1 MYKVKFHQLVW
12 EEDFKY
18 LDPPVKV
25 RTLKECKE
33 KLSISPKRFKSL
45 QKKFKYYRRLRVGDY
60 RAIYRIDEGH
70 RRALVLKV
78 GHRKDV
84 YKHFAQ
90 RLKHVENGDEKI
102 RGSF

>member
-1 MYKVKFHQLVW
+1 MYKVKLHQLVW
-12 EEDFKY
+12 EEDFKK

-25 RTLKECKE
+25 RTLKGCKE

-45 QKKFKYYRRLRVGDY
+45 QKKFKHYRRLRVGDY
-60 RAIYRIDEGH
+60 RAIYRIDEGQQKV
-70 RRALVLKV
+70 LILKV

-90 RLKHVENGDEKI
+90 RLKHVKKSGEVG
-102 RGSF
+102 GC